1 MEVFFLRSF
10 NAKPLVFAGVF
21 IALTILF
28 TYVFSI
34 QTPFVRL
41 SFGFLPVAIY
51 AAMFGP
57 VRGGITAAAADILGA
72 SLFSPGAFFPGFT
85 LSSFLSGYIYGY
97 FLHQKELSLKH
108 ILPPFL
114 LIFILVDL
122 GLNTLWLTLLY
133 QQAAGAFFLSRL
145 VKNIHCLP
153 VNILL
158 FSAVHR
164 SLAAFLPR
172 LS

>member
-1 MEVFFLRSF
+1 MRSF

-57 VRGGITAAAADILGA
+57 VRGGITAAAADIIREAGLDDLWQVLADKIRLRCQRRVFGEIEVGVV
-72 SLFSPGAFFPGFT
+72 LFER
-85 LSSFLSGYIYGY
+85 GYG
-97 FLHQKELSLKH
+97 
-108 ILPPFL
+108 L
-114 LIFILVDL
+114 LAQTE
-122 GLNTLWLTLLY
+122 N
-133 QQAAGAFFLSRL
+133 AAGMIDGA
-145 VKNIHCLP
+145 KAECE
-153 VNILL
+153 
-158 FSAVHR
+158 A
-164 SLAAFLPR
+164 
-172 LS
+172 

>member
-72 SLFSPGAFFPGFT
+72 SLFSPGAFFFFFS

-97 FLHQKELSLKH
+97 FLH
-108 ILPPFL
+108 
-114 LIFILVDL
+114 
-122 GLNTLWLTLLY
+122 
-133 QQAAGAFFLSRL
+133 
-145 VKNIHCLP
+145 
-153 VNILL
+153 
-158 FSAVHR
+158 
-164 SLAAFLPR
+164 
-172 LS
+172 